1 MQCTASTTLIALIR
15 SNYGEMHHFMP
26 ILLGS
31 GIWSTLKQLGIA
43 GQVLLGIADASVV
56 PTPGSLDAL
65 TVLLAAS
72 NPKLWWI
79 YAIAATIGSVAGGYL
94 TYRIG
99 VKGGKEALEKRVPP
113 GKLER
118 VYSMS
123 HRYGFG
129 AIMVPAIMPPPVP
142 LSPFLI
148 AAGAMKVPR
157 HKFITAFS
165 LGRFIRYGVVAFLGK
180 LYGRQLLSFVSRYE
194 KPILWMFVALAV
206 AGGSAA
212 TVYFVRRK
220 QKGLPVFRSASMPHG
235 EKAA

>member
-43 GQVLLGIADASVV
+43 GQVLLGIADASVI
-56 PTPGSLDAL
+56 PTAGSHKEWPYY
-65 TVLLAAS
+65 AAM
-72 NPKLWWI
+72 
-79 YAIAATIGSVAGGYL
+79 ATLGSTLGGYL
-94 TYRIG
+94 TFRLG
-99 VKGGKEALEKRVPP
+99 RKGGKEALEKRVPP

>member
-1 MQCTASTTLIALIR
+1 
-15 SNYGEMHHFMP
+15 MP
-26 ILLGS
+26 IFLVS
-31 GIWSTLKQLGIA
+31 GIWSTLKHLGIA
-43 GQVLLGIADASVV
+43 GQVLLGIADASVI

-72 NPKLWWI
+72 NQKLWWL
-79 YAIAATIGSVAGGYL
+79 YALSATVGSVAGGYL

-113 GKLER
+113 KKLDR

-129 AIMVPAIMPPPVP
+129 AIIVPAIMPPPVP

-148 AAGAMKVPR
+148 AAGAMKVPK
-157 HKFITAFS
+157 HKFLTAFS
-165 LGRFIRYGVVAFLGK
+165 LGRFLRYGVVAFLGK
-180 LYGRQLLSFVSRYE
+180 LYGKHLLNFVSRYE
-194 KPILWMFVALAV
+194 SPILWTLVALGVAAGIAAV
-206 AGGSAA
+206 I
-212 TVYFVRRK
+212 YFIRRK